1 MKGHLL
7 NLLTELP
14 HILDKPAKPAC
25 DDLLKHILF
34 SKRENGFSGSDLRVA
49 FIETYKLL
57 FHQNVPL
64 DVKILLSTAV
74 KVSEILY
81 SGDDKATPKSILQLH
96 NCMWVHHE
104 LCKDLFVKLHIKNCL
119 VPICIPYLLMHL
131 GNMKLFVSVQSTPK
145 IKSVC
150 FNRQRKQL
158 LILRTDDLKT

>member
-49 FIETYKLL
+49 LIETYKLL
-57 FHQNVPL
+57 FHQNVPP

-81 SGDDKATPKSILQLH
+81 SGDDKPTPKSILQLH

-104 LCKDLFVKLHIKNCL
+104 LCKDLFSTRREIT
-119 VPICIPYLLMHL
+119 YQ
-131 GNMKLFVSVQSTPK
+131 KLFGAYLHSLLAHAPRQYEIICLRSVNTENQERMFQQAK
-145 IKSVC
+145 K
-150 FNRQRKQL
+150 
-158 LILRTDDLKT
+158 